1 MKATLSPIV
10 LATVLSI
17 VGATPA
23 MAKYSI
29 VSDEALTD
37 TAVWSM
43 ADAHEVWTRGKVV
56 RVSAKRGKVT
66 IDHGPIANL
75 KMMAMT
81 MPFSAADAS
90 LLEGLAAG
98 DEIEFVADQ
107 NGDELILTNV
117 RRPAG

>member
-10 LATVLSI
+10 LATVLSFSGI
-17 VGATPA
+17 TSVMATSSP
-23 MAKYSI
+23 
-29 VSDEALTD
+29 VTGQALTD
-37 TAVWSM
+37 TAALSM
-43 ADAHEVWTRGKVV
+43 ADAHEVWTKGKVV

-66 IDHGPIANL
+66 IDHGPISNL

-81 MPFSAADAS
+81 MAFSAADPS

-107 NGDELILTNV
+107 KGDELILINV